1 MFYVKSKFSY
11 ILIVVSKLE
20 SKIYE
25 LSINNSEFFLDAYYK
40 FYSLNYSNSYDKFK
54 Y

>member
-1 MFYVKSKFSY
+1 MFYVKSKLSY
-11 ILIVVSKLE
+11 KFIVVSKLE

-25 LSINNSEFFLDAYYK
+25 LSINNSEFFFDAYYK
-40 FYSLNYSNSYDKFK
+40 FYSLNYSNSYYNIK